1 MGESV
6 YLATLSFGSRIRCT
20 KGKTMNRK
28 VSIVIEKD
36 ENGYYAYCPELPGC
50 QTQGDT
56 FEEIN
61 ANIKEAVELYIETLS
76 PEEVEPYLSRE
87 IYTTAMEVSFA

>member
-1 MGESV
+1 
-6 YLATLSFGSRIRCT
+6 
-20 KGKTMNRK
+20 MNRK

-61 ANIKEAVELYIETLS
+61 THIKEAVELYLETLS
-76 PEEVEPYLSRE
+76 LEEVEPYLSRE

>member
-1 MGESV
+1 MLRFHPCFKVMLPKE
-6 YLATLSFGSRIRCT
+6 

-36 ENGYYAYCPELPGC
+36 EYGYYAYCPELPGC
-50 QTQGDT
+50 QSQGDT

-61 ANIKEAVELYIETLS
+61 ANIKEAVELYLETL
-76 PEEVEPYLSRE
+76 PLEEVEPYLSQE
-87 IYTTAMEVSFA
+87 IYTTTMEVSFA

>member
-1 MGESV
+1 
-6 YLATLSFGSRIRCT
+6 
-20 KGKTMNRK
+20 MNRK

-36 ENGYYAYCPELPGC
+36 ENGYYAYCPKLPGC
-50 QTQGDT
+50 QTQSDT

-76 PEEVEPYLSRE
+76 LEEVEPYRVLWSPNRK
-87 IYTTAMEVSFA
+87 TLAHGNLVTSKSKGLDSKKQ

>member
-1 MGESV
+1 
-6 YLATLSFGSRIRCT
+6 
-20 KGKTMNRK
+20 MNRK

-76 PEEVEPYLSRE
+76 LEEVEPYLSQE